1 MEKIQIKAD
10 DFFELLKLRDVSMWE
25 IFSQMID
32 GKEKELV
39 FLNKEDEILFHYI
52 LPKTIEKLEEDRQ
65 FFSKEYTTKIINSN

>member
-32 GKEKELV
+32 GKEKELI

-52 LPKTIEKLEEDRQ
+52 LPTTREKLEQDREL
-65 FFSKEYTTKIINSN
+65 FSKEYATKIINSN